1 MATKYNKLSQNIP
14 IFSIPRPSKV
24 YPKWDFGYENIP
36 SGNSGQ
42 GAGISLNK
50 ICPYIDTYLEKILPR
65 KISIG
70 KNEH

>member
-42 GAGISLNK
+42 GSGISLNK
-50 ICPYIDTYLEKILPR
+50 ICLGIKVAIYRYLLR
-65 KISIG
+65 KNIA
-70 KNEH
+70 